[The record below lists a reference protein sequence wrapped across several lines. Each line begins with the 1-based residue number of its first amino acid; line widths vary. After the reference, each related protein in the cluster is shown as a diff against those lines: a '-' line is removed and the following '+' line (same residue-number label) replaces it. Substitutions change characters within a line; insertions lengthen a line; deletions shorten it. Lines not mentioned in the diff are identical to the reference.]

1 MKKNDATMKS
11 TGIIGLILLLGLV
24 LWAQQKS
31 RPIAA
36 DPEHDHADPL
46 AHGQSVEGTPLS
58 PSQSGTPSGL
68 LQDGVRVVETE
79 AFQYGFSPDPIVV
92 QVGES
97 VRLLLTS
104 RDVTHGIMIPEVD
117 VSTSIP
123 VGEQTSLPF
132 TAPDVPGEYPIF
144 CSVFCGPEH
153 GNMTGRLVVL
163 PPKPTREG
171 HHD

>member
-1 MKKNDATMKS
+1 MKQKDAFFRILGTS
-11 TGIIGLILLLGLV
+11 GLILLLGLI
-24 LWAQQKS
+24 LWAQRES
-31 RPIAA
+31 RPAPTA
-36 DPEHDHADPL
+36 HDHADPM
-46 AHGQSVEGTPLS
+46 AHGQSVEGTPLD
-58 PSQSGTPSGL
+58 PSQSRIPSGI

-92 QVGES
+92 QAGES
-97 VRLLLTS
+97 VQLLLTS

-123 VGEQTSLPF
+123 VGEQTSLTF
-132 TAPDVPGEYPIF
+132 TAPEMPGEYPVF

-153 GNMTGRLVVL
+153 GDMKGRMVVL
-163 PPKPTREG
+163 PSKPMSEG